1 MKKTL
6 LVVDDELSIRLLL
19 EHFLG
24 DEYNVV
30 TKDDGQKAL
39 DWISTGNHPD
49 LILADIEMPALNGFE
64 LLDKIRMDNEMKGI
78 PYLVVTGKG
87 KSENYMKSFTHGAN
101 DYLQKPFSPEELKT
115 RVHSILD
122 KTLPAGGSE

>member
-30 TKDDGQKAL
+30 TKDDGQKAF
-39 DWISTGNHPD
+39 DWILTGNQPD
-49 LILADIEMPALNGFE
+49 LILADIEMPVLNGFE
-64 LLDKIRMDNEMKGI
+64 LLDKIRTDNKMKEI

-87 KSENYMKSFTHGAN
+87 KSENYLKSFRHGAS

-115 RVHSILD
+115 RVHGILN
-122 KTLPAGGSE
+122 KTLPVAGSE